1 MADWITAHPDAK
13 YVTAVSHID
22 SVYSLGMANALRDA
36 GYGDRAIVA
45 GRGGDAG
52 YIKRIKQG
60 DPIVAVDGDPQF
72 TKWGVPIVGMAQD
85 LALGNPVPALVS
97 PAVLTVTKAN
107 AK

>member
-1 MADWITAHPDAK
+1 
-13 YVTAVSHID
+13 
-22 SVYSLGMANALRDA
+22 
-36 GYGDRAIVA
+36 VA

-52 YIKRIKQG
+52 YIKLIKQG